1 MSSLAPCGE
10 CEGTG
15 KKGKKMCEWCEGTGQ
30 IEIPD
35 GFRPRKK
42 RTKADLKR
50 IKVDQRTPI
59 DSPSLNKPDAT
70 LIKPPPARGS
80 RKREE

>member
-10 CEGTG
+10 CGGTG

-35 GFRPRKK
+35 GFRKRKT

-50 IKVDQRTPI
+50 IEKDQQTPHST
-59 DSPSLNKPDAT
+59 DHPADAT
-70 LIKPPPARGS
+70 VIKAPPARGS
-80 RKREE
+80 FKKG